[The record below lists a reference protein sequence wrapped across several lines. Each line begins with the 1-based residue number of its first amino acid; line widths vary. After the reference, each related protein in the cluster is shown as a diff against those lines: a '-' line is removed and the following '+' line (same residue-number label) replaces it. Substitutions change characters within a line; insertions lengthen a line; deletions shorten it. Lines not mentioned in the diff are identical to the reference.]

1 MRRDLQF
8 PARKKK
14 GFTLIEALI
23 TLVAIGIITAIA
35 IPAVSSLRTS
45 AKRAA
50 ARQNAKNIAQ
60 MSEALAGVGVAH
72 VIPDSLGGVAATTRL
87 LREGIVVP
95 KGAFAGETFVLSGI
109 LDTDIDDISEFLSVQ
124 YFATELKLVYQDPY
138 LNSQSALIEQGPSVL
153 CIVAD
158 RFRAPSKCPVA

>member
-1 MRRDLQF
+1 MRSKPQSRT
-8 PARKKK
+8 K
-14 GFTLIEALI
+14 GIRGFS
-23 TLVAIGIITAIA
+23 LVEMLVTVVVIGIIAAIV
-35 IPAVSSLRTS
+35 IPAVSSLRSS

-60 MSEALAGVGVAH
+60 MSEALAGMGVAH

-95 KGAFAGETFVLSGI
+95 KGAFEGESFKLPGI

-124 YFATELKLVYQDPY
+124 YFATELKLVFYDPY
-138 LNSQSALIEQGPSVL
+138 LNPQTSSFEYDDQMI
-153 CIVAD
+153 CILAD
-158 RFRAPSKCPVA
+158 RYRKPVLAG